1 MDTVTQV
8 AKAVLYEGYLL
19 WPYRRSALKNQR
31 RWTFGGVYPQA
42 YSTAGHDD
50 DPWMM
55 RTECLLEGDGRA
67 TVDVSVRFLQ
77 VVRRDVGRLRDG
89 ELEPVDE
96 LTVGDERYLAWDEAV
111 EREVGAAGLSLAGL
125 LDAPHRVDVDIAAGR
140 CVDPLTD
147 PADPHGGAA
156 GAVVRSWHEL
166 RGSVETRAERAGPG
180 VHHLTVTITNTTP
193 WSGRRHEEA
202 VAHALISTHTVL
214 HAGGGG
220 FVSLT
225 DPPDALR
232 EQAAACRNVK
242 TWPVLVGEEGERRTL
257 LSSPII
263 MSDYP
268 RVAPESP
275 GDLFDAT
282 EIDQLLTLSTLALSD
297 EERRELRD
305 TDPRARAILDRSES
319 LSPEQL
325 MRLHGTFRDTHALP
339 DGWRPPA

>member
-1 MDTVTQV
+1 VDTVRRV
-8 AKAVLYEGYLL
+8 AQAVLYEGYLL

-31 RWTFGGVYPQA
+31 RWTFGGVYPQP

-55 RTECLLEGDGRA
+55 RTECLLEGDDRG
-67 TVDVSVRFLQ
+67 TVDVTVRFLQ

-89 ELEPVDE
+89 ELELVDE
-96 LTVGDERYLAWDEAV
+96 LTVGDERHLAFQEAV
-111 EREVGAAGLSLAGL
+111 EREVGAPGLSVAGL
-125 LDAPHRVDVDIAAGR
+125 LRAPRRVEIDIAAGAS
-140 CVDPLTD
+140 VDPLAD
-147 PADPHGGAA
+147 PADPAGGAA
-156 GAVVRSWHEL
+156 GAVVRSWNAL
-166 RGSVETRAERAGPG
+166 RGCVETGAERVAPD
-180 VHHLTVTITNTTP
+180 VYRLAVTITNTTG

-214 HAGGGG
+214 HARGGR
-220 FVSLT
+220 FVSLM
-225 DPPDALR
+225 DPPDALK

-242 TWPVLVGEEGERRTL
+242 TWPVLIGEEGERHTL

-263 MSDYP
+263 MYDYP

-282 EIDQLLTLSTLALSD
+282 EIDQLLTLSTMALSD

-305 TDPRARAILDRSES
+305 TDPRARALLDRCAS
-319 LSPEQL
+319 LAPEQL
-325 MRLHGTFRDTHALP
+325 MRLHGTFRDVRALP
-339 DGWRPPA
+339 DGRRPPA